1 MKRLTSSV
9 IKYCLVCV
17 FALGLTVAGLSQAK
31 PAEKA
36 APKPAQKAA
45 PKPAEKAAPKP
56 AEKAK
61 AAELLDLN
69 TASRDQLV
77 ALPGVGE
84 AYADKIIQGRPY
96 KMKSELTSKNIVPK
110 GIYTKFQA
118 KVIAKQK

>member
-1 MKRLTSSV
+1 MKRLNSNV
-9 IKYCLVCV
+9 VNYFLVCA
-17 FALGLTVAGLSQAK
+17 FALSLTVAGLSQAK

-36 APKPAQKAA
+36 APKPA
-45 PKPAEKAAPKP
+45 
-56 AEKAK
+56 EKAK
-61 AAELLDLN
+61 PAAKAAAELLDLN

-110 GIYTKFQA
+110 AIYAKFQA